1 MESTGN
7 IDTTSAYF
15 SSLAATQHAA
25 SKNQGAR
32 SDSVNKGS
40 KRSPLRFERLLT
52 EQQESLANASSL
64 TLPAELASLPED
76 KILSALLDSV
86 SESGDALKE
95 RPVPDNIVR
104 YKEAVRNF
112 MKFVV
117 GRSFSVK
124 TSAGIKKRV
133 GLEFKQKQYTQI
145 HVIDEKLEKL
155 AAGILSNQKDKLAIL
170 AAVEEINGLLV
181 DLLS

>member
-1 MESTGN
+1 MQGQ

-15 SSLAATQHAA
+15 ASLAAQAA
-25 SKNQGAR
+25 ARKDGAAPAAVSSKEEKKKAR
-32 SDSVNKGS
+32 
-40 KRSPLRFERLLT
+40 RFERVLQEQLDAPDISLL
-52 EQQESLANASSL
+52 SL
-64 TLPAELASLPED
+64 PPEIASLPESE
-76 KILSALLDSV
+76 ILSALLDNV

-117 GRSFSVK
+117 SRAFIK
-124 TSAGIKKRV
+124 ETSEGIKIRR
-133 GLEFKQKQYTQI
+133 GLDVIPKQKQYTQI

-155 AAGILSNQKDKLAIL
+155 AAGILSSQKDKLAIL

-181 DLLS
+181 DLIS

>member
-1 MESTGN
+1 MAGE

-15 SSLAATQHAA
+15 ASLAAQAA
-25 SKNQGAR
+25 GRKNPESAPAPAK
-32 SDSVNKGS
+32 SEKKKS
-40 KRSPLRFERLLT
+40 LRFERILS
-52 EQQESLANASSL
+52 EQKESADDVPMLSL
-64 TLPAELASLPED
+64 PPEIASLPESE
-76 KILSALLDSV
+76 ILSTLLDSV

-117 GRSFSVK
+117 SRAFSVE
-124 TSAGIKKRV
+124 TSGGIKVRK
-133 GLEFKQKQYTQI
+133 GLEFRQKQYTQI

-155 AAGILSNQKDKLAIL
+155 AGGILSNQKDKLAIL

-181 DLLS
+181 DMLS